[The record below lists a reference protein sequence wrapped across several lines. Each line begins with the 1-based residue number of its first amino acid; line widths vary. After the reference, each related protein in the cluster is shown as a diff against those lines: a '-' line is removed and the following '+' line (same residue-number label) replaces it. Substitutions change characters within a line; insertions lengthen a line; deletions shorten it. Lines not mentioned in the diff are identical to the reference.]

1 MICNTGKGALANA
14 ADAAKAIVNVSSWEL
29 FVQSGVSALDV
40 RIVSLESNFP
50 YSVSNVSL
58 IE

>member
-14 ADAAKAIVNVSSWEL
+14 ADVAKAIVNVSSWEL